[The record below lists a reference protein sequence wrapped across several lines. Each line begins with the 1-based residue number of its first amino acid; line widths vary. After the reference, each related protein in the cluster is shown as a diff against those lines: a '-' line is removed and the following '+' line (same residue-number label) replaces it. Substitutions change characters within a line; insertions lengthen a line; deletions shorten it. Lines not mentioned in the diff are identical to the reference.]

1 MGRLLGLVL
10 LAFLIWLCLRALRRF
25 LQAPEAPKDARSL
38 PVETLVRC
46 AACGVYVSGE
56 RTLPGERGGAY
67 CSEACRRQAEAASA
81 SSSS

>member
-10 LAFLIWLCLRALRRF
+10 LAFLIWLCLRAVRRF
-25 LQAPEAPKDARSL
+25 LQAPESPQDARRSM

-67 CSEACRRQAEAASA
+67 CSEACRLQAAAA
-81 SSSS
+81 TPSS